1 MWDRVRRELD
11 KLPIPL
17 VEEPTGKE
25 LYHQGYDPWDF
36 KCYDLSC
43 LEGRNLTYTPPPGVV
58 VRAGGKRE
66 FDNEG
71 PNVHESLRMLGGKP
85 ATELREFPEVVA
97 KRKRGEKPYLD
108 DDDEAGGASTQAA
121 VDVGARARPRPRA
134 TTPRRR
140 RRRGR
145 RSCRSA
151 LGGRRLRGRLVGA
164 HRADGAEDAG
174 AHSTREGVA
183 DDAHRVQVRRLL
195 ARALARPVYVAK
207 TTSIGNARKRYVTFE
222 PDHGGWNNIR
232 MGMETAAL
240 FAWSTGRILV
250 LPAKARLYL
259 VSKAAKAHGPFD
271 FYDFDLI
278 TEGGGVT
285 TTEDYLEQRRVLQK

>member
-1 MWDRVRRELD
+1 MLLKICKKHFEETAVLWDRVRELD

-25 LYHQGYDPWDF
+25 RYHQGYDPWDF

-43 LEGRNLTYTPPPGVV
+43 LEGRNLTHTPPPGVV

-97 KRKRGEKPYLD
+97 KRKRGEKPYMD

-121 VDVGARARPRPRA
+121 VDVGVKATPARGDDDGENAAPAAPVAAADVVFAGGSWAPTAQTERTTPAPTARPKATP
-134 TTPRRR
+134 TTPIACKSAVYWRAPSHARSTLRRR
-140 RRRGR
+140 HQ
-145 RSCRSA
+145 SET
-151 LGGRRLRGRLVGA
+151 
-164 HRADGAEDAG
+164 HE
-174 AHSTREGVA
+174 
-183 DDAHRVQVRRLL
+183 
-195 ARALARPVYVAK
+195 
-207 TTSIGNARKRYVTFE
+207 KRYVTFE

-240 FAWSTGRILV
+240 FAWSTGRILCY
-250 LPAKARLYL
+250 RQ
-259 VSKAAKAHGPFD
+259 S
-271 FYDFDLI
+271 
-278 TEGGGVT
+278 
-285 TTEDYLEQRRVLQK
+285 

>member
-97 KRKRGEKPYLD
+97 KRKRGEKPYMD
-108 DDDEAGGASTQAA
+108 DDDEAGGASTERPWTSAPN
-121 VDVGARARPRPRA
+121 RARGPRRPAA
-134 TTPRRR
+134 TTTTERISAIAAADVVFAGGSWAPTAQTERTTPAPPTPKATPTTPIACKSAVYWRAPSHARSTLRRR
-140 RRRGR
+140 HQ
-145 RSCRSA
+145 SET
-151 LGGRRLRGRLVGA
+151 
-164 HRADGAEDAG
+164 HE
-174 AHSTREGVA
+174 
-183 DDAHRVQVRRLL
+183 
-195 ARALARPVYVAK
+195 
-207 TTSIGNARKRYVTFE
+207 KRYVTFE

-250 LPAKARLYL
+250 LPAKLD
-259 VSKAAKAHGPFD
+259 S
-271 FYDFDLI
+271 
-278 TEGGGVT
+278 TS
-285 TTEDYLEQRRVLQK
+285 